1 MTTRMR
7 KKRICARSE
16 CLPLHVH
23 RDPISWL
30 LGSKLKQGKTEKELF
45 RPVPGICPAPLA
57 MDASTHAF
65 LQQDND
71 FPGSAALIQGLMSC
85 PAAGCREAIDGE
97 QDGIVGPGGADVV
110 TDIDEMMLDQWLDAV
125 LAATES
131 FASVQFELL
140 APFFFRLAVF
150 SLGLFLPSGLSF
162 LVECFQAVV
171 AGRNRCCF

>member
-30 LGSKLKQGKTEKELF
+30 LGSNLKQGKTEKELF

-71 FPGSAALIQGLMSC
+71 LPGSAALIQGLMSC
-85 PAAGCREAIDGE
+85 PAAGCREAREGE
-97 QDGIVGPGGADVV
+97 QDGIGGPGGTDVV
-110 TDIDEMMLDQWLDAV
+110 TDVDETMLDQWLDAV

-150 SLGLFLPSGLSF
+150 LLGPYVCSALSL
-162 LVECFQAVV
+162 LVPEFGVCL
-171 AGRNRCCF
+171 